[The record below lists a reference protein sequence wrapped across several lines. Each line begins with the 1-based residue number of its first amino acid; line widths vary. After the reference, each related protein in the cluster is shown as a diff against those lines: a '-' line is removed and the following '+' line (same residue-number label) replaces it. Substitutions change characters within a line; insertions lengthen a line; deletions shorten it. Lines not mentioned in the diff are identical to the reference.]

1 MKDLVRSV
9 FKVFDG
15 KQKRKLVGMAFLIL
29 INSGVSLLGVGVL
42 TPFIQAVM
50 NPEELLENEI
60 VRYVYDFLGME
71 NSTQLITL
79 LAVAIMFVYIFKNA
93 FIIFM
98 NNMQYRFS
106 YYGKRDMQD
115 RMMKYYISKD
125 YTFFLNH
132 NSAELMRD
140 INTDPEMFYAAV
152 LNMLQLSSELCVS
165 GILVIFL
172 LIKDPVLTC
181 GVAVAMIVM
190 VFIFMKKL
198 RRILSR
204 FGDERRKYN
213 ANILQCMQQAFG
225 GIKEIKIANREAYF
239 EGEFY
244 KQNGLYTYV
253 IKQNSFLSSI
263 PKPIMEALCI
273 VGLMMAIVVR
283 INTGDTDPTQ
293 FVETLAV
300 FAAAAF
306 ALLPS
311 ANKMSEYLGS
321 IIHNGVVIHRI
332 GEEYA
337 AIRDMDLD
345 GEKENNYSEVS
356 LETEIRVED
365 MTFRY
370 PDTEEAVLSH
380 INVTIPKNKSVAFIG
395 PSGAGK
401 TTMVDLILGV
411 LHPQD
416 GRITVD
422 GRNISESYRGWHD
435 KIGYIPQTIYM
446 LDDTIRNNIA
456 FGQIEDVKDED
467 IWEALRQAQ
476 LDEFVASLEDGLD
489 TMIGEAGV
497 RLSGGQRQRIGI
509 ARALYRKPEVLVLD
523 EATSALDT
531 ETEAAVMEAINNL
544 QGKMTM
550 LIIAH
555 RLSTIGNCDIIYQV
569 ENGSVTQK
577 R

>member
-345 GEKENNYSEVS
+345 GEKENNYPEVS

-555 RLSTIGNCDIIYQV
+555 RLSTIENCDIIYQV